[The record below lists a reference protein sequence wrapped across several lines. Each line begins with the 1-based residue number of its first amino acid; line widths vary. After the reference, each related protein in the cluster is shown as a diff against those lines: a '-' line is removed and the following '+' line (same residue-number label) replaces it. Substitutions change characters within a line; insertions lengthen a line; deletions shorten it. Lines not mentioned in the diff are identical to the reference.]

1 MDLDSDPIE
10 RLLTQ
15 YPTLKLT
22 DDGQRVKC
30 TMFGHEMPLKP
41 DIIELYVGSRRY
53 TRLLD
58 SHMSPYY
65 QKYKHLFADCTSK
78 KRNRSQLY
86 CKLTKHF
93 VNRTQSHIKKH
104 VEGANFVETYKRW
117 LQHPWPLYGGTL
129 TWPTMTTEA
138 KSGTDADAEKQ
149 PAVHTDGMSQEM
161 KPAAVGKAESA
172 DAAGSVA
179 DVLFGG
185 RYYRSIVGEA
195 KEADGDDED
204 EDDNG
209 DSDDG
214 DSCSD
219 LYPENDFN
227 EMDTGDSAEQS
238 RNPLKRHVKQKKPK
252 MFGLKAKMSR
262 TDEDY
267 VPV

>member
-1 MDLDSDPIE
+1 MDTDPIDK
-10 RLLTQ
+10 LLTQ

-30 TMFGHEMPLKP
+30 TLTGHEMPLKP
-41 DIIELYVGSRRY
+41 DIIELYVGSKRY

-58 SHMSPYY
+58 FNMSPYY
-65 QKYKHLFADCTSK
+65 HKYKHLFADCTSK

-93 VNRTQSHIKKH
+93 VNRTQKHIKKH
-104 VEGANFVETYKRW
+104 VEGANFVETYRRW
-117 LQHPWPLYGGTL
+117 LQHPWPLYGGSPS
-129 TWPTMTTEA
+129 WPTVKAEA
-138 KSGTDADAEKQ
+138 KSPTDADPK
-149 PAVHTDGMSQEM
+149 TDTDEMSQEM
-161 KPAAVGKAESA
+161 KPAAIVKAES
-172 DAAGSVA
+172 DAATGSMA

-185 RYYRSIVGEA
+185 RYYRSIIGED
-195 KEADGDDED
+195 KEADGGNEGDDD
-204 EDDNG
+204 ADD
-209 DSDDG
+209 DDD

-227 EMDTGDSAEQS
+227 EMDTGDSAEQL

-252 MFGLKAKMSR
+252 VLGLRAKMSR

-267 VPV
+267 VPL